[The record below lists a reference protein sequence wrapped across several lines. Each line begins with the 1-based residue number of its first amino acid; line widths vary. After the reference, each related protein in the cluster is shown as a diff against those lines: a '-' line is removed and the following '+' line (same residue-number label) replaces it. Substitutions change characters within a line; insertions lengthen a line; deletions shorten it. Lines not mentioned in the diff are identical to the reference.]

1 MCFFSP
7 IFFIAQP
14 LAGGYYQSYLY
25 NQCPGST
32 ILTVESNPTV
42 VAAARD
48 FFGFEGV
55 VDPHAAL
62 LGHFGLSIVQFHPTP
77 TSNNITHR
85 YTSG

>member
-1 MCFFSP
+1 MCFFLQF
-7 IFFIAQP
+7 FFIAQP

-32 ILTVESNPTV
+32 ILTVESNPTA

-62 LGHFGLSIVQFHPTP
+62 AFRPFHCPIP
-77 TSNNITHR
+77 SHPDIQ
-85 YTSG
+85 